1 MRVNTPL
8 ICRVASACWLSVV
21 IAFGAL
27 SADAKGF
34 ALYSNGRLIGYSPD
48 GTIDLEN
55 LPPQFSRLANESR
68 LTVQP
73 ASAIAASRAAGGE
86 KVLSTATWAQDGA
99 FNKLAPAG
107 CPAGCVATAM
117 GIVMKYHNW
126 PPTGTGSH
134 SYNDKGTQH
143 SFDYRTDF
151 DFQAMQPDFIGHSTA
166 SADAISKLLYACGVA
181 VDMDYDYGISSAH
194 MTYAARALSMYFRY
208 SPDYDIKFSSE
219 YSASEL
225 IDAAIKD
232 IDANRPVLV
241 AGYDPYSGSN
251 HAFVIDGY
259 DSRSFLHVNW
269 GWGGNTNG
277 FFDISAF
284 EPNHFITGIS
294 PLKSELETE
303 SVWPEGR
310 VSFSPEYYKT
320 YGLTT
325 DCADIRQG
333 QPFHFAVGDIYNGT
347 GGDLGPMTYYIA
359 HCDANGQIKE
369 VLHTE
374 YMGPLFDGRYENITI
389 SRELTCSNPVEGT
402 DMLCLFYTDDSH
414 PEKTRVYG
422 YGTYPSG
429 CSMTNHHVKT
439 IPVEY
444 ELDKGVSVAPYFS
457 DLPDIYEAVAGMPL
471 FYSINASD
479 DVSAVTIWHG
489 DLAVETLTGN
499 NIHGGSG
506 YNAAWWIIAGNNCE
520 KTIKVHLTSDLG
532 PVVRDAVVHVDGP
545 GWLGSIIYE
554 GYDINE
560 LTSLK
565 VIGTI
570 NTYDISYVS
579 SWCKNLQVID
589 LSETELVE
597 VEYSDTPAALPDR
610 SFCFRPLR
618 KIQLPPALIGIGAD
632 ALRAT
637 ELAEIDLPHTIR
649 SIGENALGNNPK
661 LRKVIARMSEPVAVS
676 GDTFEDAGEATLVVN
691 VGCRAKY
698 AAAEGWKNF
707 GNIVEEQLMSSVDAI
722 TVAADN
728 NLREI
733 YDLTGRKISASDMR
747 HGGVYIVRDGA
758 GTRKMTF

>member
-1 MRVNTPL
+1 MKVNTTL
-8 ICRVASACWLSVV
+8 ICRVASACLVSVV

-48 GTIDLEN
+48 GTIDLDN
-55 LPPQFSRLANESR
+55 LPPQLSRLANESR

-86 KVLSTATWAQDGA
+86 KVLSTANWAQEGA
-99 FNKLAPAG
+99 FNKFTPAG

-117 GIVMKYHNW
+117 GIVMKYHDW

-134 SYNDKGTQH
+134 SYNDEGTQH

-181 VDMDYDYGISSAH
+181 VDMNYNYGWSVAN
-194 MTYAARALSMYFRY
+194 TNEVARALSMYFRY
-208 SPDYDIKFSSE
+208 SPDYDIKFSFE

-225 IDAAIKD
+225 IDAAIND

-241 AGYDPYSGSN
+241 AGYDPDSGSN

-284 EPNHFITGIS
+284 SPELFITGIS
-294 PLKSELETE
+294 PLKSELEAE
-303 SVWPEGR
+303 SVRPEGR
-310 VSFSPEYYKT
+310 VSFKPEYYKT
-320 YGLTT
+320 YGLAT

-347 GGDLGPMTYYIA
+347 DGDLGPMTYYIA
-359 HCDANGQIKE
+359 HCDADGQIKE

-374 YMGPLFDGRYENITI
+374 YMGPLFAGRYDNITI
-389 SRELTCSNPVEGT
+389 SRELTCSNPVEST
-402 DMLCLFYTDDSH
+402 DLLCLFYTDDSH

-429 CSMTNHHVKT
+429 CSMTNHTVRT

-444 ELDKGVSVAPYFS
+444 ELDKGVSVAPYYS
-457 DLPDIYEAVAGMPL
+457 HLPDIYEAVAGMPL
-471 FYSINASD
+471 FYAINASD
-479 DVSAVTIWHG
+479 EVSAVTLWRG
-489 DLAVETLTGN
+489 DLAVETLRGN
-499 NIHGGSG
+499 NIHGGGG
-506 YNAAWWIIAGNNCE
+506 YNAAWWITAGNNCE
-520 KTIKVHLTSDLG
+520 KTIRVRLTSDLG
-532 PVVRDAVVHVDGP
+532 PVVRDAVVYVDGP
-545 GWLGSIIYE
+545 GWLSTKINE
-554 GYDINE
+554 GYDTDE

-565 VIGTI
+565 VVGTV
-570 NTYDISYVS
+570 NTSDLHWVS
-579 SWCKNLQVID
+579 SACRNLQEVD

-597 VEYSDTPAALPDR
+597 VEYPDTPAPLPFR
-610 SFCFRPLR
+610 SFSAMPLR
-618 KIQLPPALIGIGAD
+618 KLLLPPALIGIGVEV
-632 ALRAT
+632 LRAT
-637 ELAEIDLPHTIR
+637 ELTEIDLPHTVG
-649 SIGENALGNNPK
+649 SIGENALGYNPK

-676 GDTFEDAGEATLVVN
+676 GDTFEDVGEATLVVN
-691 VGCRAKY
+691 IGCRAKY

-707 GNIVEEQLMSSVDAI
+707 GNIVEEQLMSSVNDI

-728 NLREI
+728 NIRET
-733 YDLTGRKISASDMR
+733 YDLTGRKIAASDMR
-747 HGGVYIVRDGA
+747 HGGVYIVRDGS